1 MKAIFE
7 LAGFQ
12 YVAMPG
18 SKLRVPHLKDTERN
32 FSDKVLA
39 LIYDDENI
47 QEGHPYLPNCKVFYS
62 IIEEKVKGEKI
73 ISFKKK
79 RRKGYK
85 VKKGFRP
92 LYSIIK
98 IEKIVVDDKEYIE
111 SSVKNVKVNSN

>member
-7 LAGFQ
+7 LGGFQ
-12 YVAMPG
+12 NMGAPG
-18 SKLRVPHLKDTERN
+18 SKLRVPYLKNTEQN

-39 LIYDDENI
+39 LIYDDDNI
-47 QEGHPYLPNCKVFYS
+47 EEGHPYLSNCKVFYS
-62 IIEEKVKGEKI
+62 IIEEKVKGDKI

-85 VKKGFRP
+85 VKRGFRT

-98 IEKIVVDDKEYIE
+98 IEKIVVDGQEYIE
-111 SSVKNVKVNSN
+111 SSAEMVRGNQN